1 MNIKLRINH
10 YNSILNLLIRLIS
23 KNTNNI
29 ICKNILV
36 HRVGSIGDTIVSL
49 PAIYKLKKINS
60 KCKITVLYCED
71 DVSFNNIKNLTNHYI
86 DEYISYSLANNN
98 ILESIKLIIELRKKK
113 FDLWLSLPQDLTSFF
128 KELRNIFFSFL
139 VNTKTIYGFRVNI
152 DKSIIK
158 YSQDDFHLNEKI
170 RLLNIVEELFK
181 YNSTKFIEDHN
192 FLNINK
198 KKLSLKLDS
207 NKKILSISIGT
218 NRLPNKWDYKNY
230 IYISRKWI
238 AKGGYVLLIG
248 GEKEL
253 DESIKIEKAIDN
265 KNLFNFVSK
274 LNIEEST
281 YLISK
286 SYVFLSND
294 TGMMHIADLLK
305 LNIVSIFSSRDFKG
319 KWYPTSFNNKV
330 FRPDKKCDCF
340 LKSFCKYSCINK
352 IKKTDVWNYIN
363 SI

>member
-1 MNIKLRINH
+1 MI
-10 YNSILNLLIRLIS
+10 NLLIGLIS

-29 ICKNILV
+29 ICDNILV

-71 DVSFNNIKNLTNHYI
+71 DISFNKIKNLTNHYI
-86 DEYISYSLANNN
+86 DDYISYSLANNS
-98 ILESIKLIIELRKKK
+98 ILKSLKLIIELRKKK
-113 FDLWLSLPQDLTSFF
+113 FDLWLSLPQDLTSFY
-128 KELRNIFFSFL
+128 KELRNIFFSYL
-139 VNTKTIYGFRVNI
+139 VNVKSVYGFRVNI

-158 YSQDDFHLNEKI
+158 NSKDDIHLNEKI

-181 YNSTKFIEDHN
+181 YNPSKFIEDHI

-198 KKLSLKLDS
+198 KGLSLKLDG
-207 NKKILSISIGT
+207 NQKILSISIGT

-230 IYISRKWI
+230 IYVSRKWI

-248 GEKEL
+248 GEKEF
-253 DESIKIEKAIDN
+253 DESIKIEKAVNN
-265 KNLFNFVSK
+265 KKLLNFVNK
-274 LNIEEST
+274 VNIEDST

-294 TGMMHIADLLK
+294 TGMMHIADLLRLK
-305 LNIVSIFSSRDFKG
+305 IVSVFSSRDFKG
-319 KWYPTSFNNKV
+319 KWYPTAFNNKV
-330 FRPDKKCDCF
+330 FRPDKNCNCF
-340 LKSFCKYSCINK
+340 LKSYCKSSCINK
-352 IKKTDVWNYIN
+352 IKKTDVWKYIN